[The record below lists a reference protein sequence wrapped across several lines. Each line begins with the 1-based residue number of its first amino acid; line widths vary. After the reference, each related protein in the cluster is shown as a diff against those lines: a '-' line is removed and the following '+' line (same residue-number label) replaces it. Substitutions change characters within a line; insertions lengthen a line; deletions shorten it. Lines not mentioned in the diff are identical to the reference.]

1 MSICSVDGCNNEVRC
16 KGMCKYHY
24 QTQWRIGKTTLD
36 RPVFVGTPEERF
48 DHYTEKGDG
57 DSCWKWVGNK
67 NSHGYGQ
74 MRSGKKMVSA
84 HRFSYELHYGKI
96 EDDSFVLHKCNNPDC
111 VNPAHL
117 YLGDHSQ
124 NMKDRLKSG
133 NYATGERHPN
143 SKFSDETVNL
153 IRMESGTNKYISQK
167 YGVSITQVRNIRSF
181 AQRSA

>member
-1 MSICSVDGCNNEVRC
+1 MTQCSIEGCQGNKHAKGLC
-16 KGMCKYHY
+16 KHHY
-24 QTQWRIGKTTLD
+24 QTQWRTGKTDLI
-36 RPVFVGTPEERF
+36 RPVFR
-48 DHYTEKGDG
+48 
-57 DSCWKWVGNK
+57 GNK
-67 NSHGYGQ
+67 YQRLEHYSRPSDCSDCIVWIGHKDKDGYGA
-74 MRSGKKMVSA
+74 MRDGKKMVRP
-84 HRFSYELHYGKI
+84 HRVAYEKEFGAI
-96 EDDSFVLHKCNNPDC
+96 PEGMSVLHKCNNPDC

-167 YGVSITQVRNIRSF
+167 YGVSVTQVRNIRSF